1 MEFAPLRNRPEASRI
16 DQVVARLVAL
26 LDLRDCPAERRRLV
40 IMLPDYP
47 GADGRTGYAVG
58 LDAPAS
64 VLAVLHDLAAAGY
77 RVDGIPATSRELLAL
92 LADATPAVE
101 GAAGPPPSTACRAR
115 RATR

>member
-1 MEFAPLRNRPEASRI
+1 MSL
-16 DQVVARLVAL
+16 ARLVAL

-64 VLAVLHDLAAAGY
+64 VLACSLS
-77 RVDGIPATSRELLAL
+77 RPAT
-92 LADATPAVE
+92 
-101 GAAGPPPSTACRAR
+101 AGGSTVSSFGR
-115 RATR
+115 